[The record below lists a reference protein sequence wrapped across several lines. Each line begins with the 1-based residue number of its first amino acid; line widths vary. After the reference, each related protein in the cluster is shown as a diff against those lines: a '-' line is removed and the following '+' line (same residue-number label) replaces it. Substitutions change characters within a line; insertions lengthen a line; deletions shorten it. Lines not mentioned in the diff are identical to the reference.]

1 MHGGY
6 VCAIATGVERAMRRG
21 CDEWLAGFGLR
32 HSRHQRVGHG
42 ALMCSVTAATG
53 RQARIAG
60 GIERGSE
67 RPEPEEQNEEDGE
80 RAPHLVFMLH
90 E

>member
-1 MHGGY
+1 MG
-6 VCAIATGVERAMRRG
+6 
-21 CDEWLAGFGLR
+21 
-32 HSRHQRVGHG
+32 
-42 ALMCSVTAATG
+42 SVTAATG
-53 RQARIAG
+53 RQARIVG
-60 GIERGSE
+60 GIDRGSE